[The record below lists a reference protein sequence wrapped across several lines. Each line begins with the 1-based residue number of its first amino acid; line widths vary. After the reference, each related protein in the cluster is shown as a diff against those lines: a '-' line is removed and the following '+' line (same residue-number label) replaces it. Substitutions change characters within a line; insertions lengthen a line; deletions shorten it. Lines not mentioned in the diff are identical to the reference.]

1 MWHSY
6 KHSTYQKQQQYLS
19 YSLGSCASVL
29 LWLACHP
36 TNTCLEEPWESK
48 LWWHLGQLSYG
59 LISELVPRQSKL
71 RKLQVSQS
79 TWYLTVM
86 HFSLLQAQRQ
96 KLKWSDQ
103 GMNCPGQVCGCT
115 CYSTAQCVVRHLTT
129 QHPNRFSWW
138 WLTRLLLQVY
148 QCCPYKLFQ
157 GLGVAPVSLWFTT
170 DMSGFHVHP
179 NTDN

>member
-48 LWWHLGQLSYG
+48 LWWHLGQLSYR

-71 RKLQVSQS
+71 RKLQVLQS
-79 TWYLTVM
+79 TWCLTVM

-115 CYSTAQCVVRHLTT
+115 CYSTAQSV
-129 QHPNRFSWW
+129 WW
-138 WLTRLLLQVY
+138 GTSPHSIPTGSPDGDSQD
-148 QCCPYKLFQ
+148 CCCRYISAVPTSCFK
-157 GLGVAPVSLWFTT
+157 A
-170 DMSGFHVHP
+170 
-179 NTDN
+179 